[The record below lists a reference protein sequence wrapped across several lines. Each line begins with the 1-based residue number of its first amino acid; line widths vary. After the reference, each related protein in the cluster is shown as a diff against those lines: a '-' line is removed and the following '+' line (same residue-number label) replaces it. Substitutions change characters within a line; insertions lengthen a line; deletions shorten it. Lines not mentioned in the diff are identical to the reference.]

1 MVSAATAEG
10 LRRSIGVDH
19 VRLASRRGKVIQLD
33 LLLASHRQLLWK
45 WLRSPGLMAVW
56 LAPPCGTASR
66 AREIPLGGDFAPQP
80 LRTPEHPEGRPDLDP
95 ADADRVSKANSLYRT
110 TAEIWKFCLEHDIVV
125 VIENPYRSLFWHL
138 PEISS
143 ILQDD
148 RAVLVRSDFCM
159 FGGMRLKKTALLSN
173 NHLIHAL
180 AVQCDGQHEH
190 LPWDLVEGEFATK
203 QESAYTNLFCRTFV
217 LALTRHLRERGWK
230 DERDVQSCHGHG
242 PAAAKVLTTKAH
254 TKRAASFRML
264 PEFKQ
269 TLRWSLSTSQR
280 DELYRPVWMPV
291 EDSGFES

>member
-1 MVSAATAEG
+1 
-10 LRRSIGVDH
+10 
-19 VRLASRRGKVIQLD
+19 
-33 LLLASHRQLLWK
+33 
-45 WLRSPGLMAVW
+45 MAVW

-66 AREIPLGGDFAPQP
+66 AREIPLAGDFAPQP

-138 PEISS
+138 PQISS

-180 AVQCDGQHEH
+180 ATPS
-190 LPWDLVEGEFATK
+190 LIN
-203 QESAYTNLFCRTFV
+203 ESSD
-217 LALTRHLRERGWK
+217 EEK
-230 DERDVQSCHGHG
+230 D
-242 PAAAKVLTTKAH
+242 
-254 TKRAASFRML
+254 
-264 PEFKQ
+264 
-269 TLRWSLSTSQR
+269 
-280 DELYRPVWMPV
+280 
-291 EDSGFES
+291 